1 MSVDVQGPPSDPDGD
16 APPNDK
22 SAEQDTVQHAEAQPD
37 ATTETTEKT
46 ETTEEP
52 PPPKPQPKIC
62 GICEKQEAKY
72 KCPRCSI
79 PYCSVAC
86 FRPHKENHPPV
97 EPQPAQAPSK
107 PAQQD
112 TNEDSR
118 PNKRKAHP
126 FNILDDSPEL
136 AQLFKRYPSLP
147 AKLTNIHVATLP
159 PQEEQPGRGGLPWNL
174 QQAPGYQS
182 KKPKWTHDLGLR
194 RGKEALRKARTDPGE
209 DGDAV
214 REYCELV
221 LHLLSRQ
228 EAVGGVTDLVR
239 EQVMKQDVQ
248 LIEKLIEAES
258 KWT

>member
-1 MSVDVQGPPSDPDGD
+1 M
-16 APPNDK
+16 
-22 SAEQDTVQHAEAQPD
+22 HD
-37 ATTETTEKT
+37 ATTAAI
-46 ETTEEP
+46 EEV
-52 PPPKPQPKIC
+52 PPPKPQPKLC
-62 GICEKQEAKY
+62 GIF
-72 KCPRCSI
+72 
-79 PYCSVAC
+79 AC

-107 PAQQD
+107 PTQQD
-112 TNEDSR
+112 TNDDSR

-136 AQLFKRYPSLP
+136 AQLFKRYPGLP
-147 AKLTNIHVATLP
+147 TKLTNIHVATLP
-159 PQEEQPGRGGLPWNL
+159 PAEEQPGRGGLPWNL
-174 QQAPGYQS
+174 QQAPGYQH

-221 LHLLSRQ
+221 LHLLSKQ
-228 EAVGGVTDLVR
+228 EATGGITDLVR
-239 EQVMKQDVQ
+239 EQVVKQDVQ
-248 LIEKLIEAES
+248 LIEQLIEAES

>member
-1 MSVDVQGPPSDPDGD
+1 MSVDAQGPPNDQDGC
-16 APPNDK
+16 APPTDK
-22 SAEQDTVQHAEAQPD
+22 SAEHEAAEHGEAQHDVTTHD
-37 ATTETTEKT
+37 APTAEI
-46 ETTEEP
+46 EEV
-52 PPPKPQPKIC
+52 PPPKPQPKLC
-62 GICEKQEAKY
+62 GICEKQEGKY

-79 PYCSVAC
+79 SYCSVAC

-107 PAQQD
+107 PTQQD
-112 TNEDSR
+112 TNDDSR

-147 AKLTNIHVATLP
+147 TKLTNIHVATLP
-159 PQEEQPGRGGLPWNL
+159 PEEEQPGRGGLPWNL
-174 QQAPGYQS
+174 QQAPGYQH
-182 KKPKWTHDLGLR
+182 KKPRWTHDLGLR

-221 LHLLSRQ
+221 LHLLSKQ
-228 EAVGGVTDLVR
+228 EATGAVTDLVR
-239 EQVMKQDVQ
+239 EQVIKQDVQ

>member
-1 MSVDVQGPPSDPDGD
+1 MSVDVQGPRHDPDGD

-22 SAEQDTVQHAEAQPD
+22 SAEQEMVGHAEAQPVD
-37 ATTETTEKT
+37 ATTESV
-46 ETTEEP
+46 EEP
-52 PPPKPQPKIC
+52 PPPKPQPKLC
-62 GICEKQEAKY
+62 GIF
-72 KCPRCSI
+72 
-79 PYCSVAC
+79 AC
-86 FRPHKENHPPV
+86 FRPHKQNHPPV
-97 EPQPAQAPSK
+97 EPQPVQAPPK
-107 PAQQD
+107 LPQQD
-112 TNEDSR
+112 TNDDSR

-174 QQAPGYQS
+174 QQAPGYQQH

-221 LHLLSRQ
+221 LHLLSKQ
-228 EAVGGVTDLVR
+228 EATGGITDLVR
-239 EQVMKQDVQ
+239 EQVIKQDVQ
-248 LIEKLIEAES
+248 LIERLIEAES